1 MGWRKRQTS
10 SKLGANIALGY
21 DENENFAL
29 VANVLYNVTPGFYI
43 QPEISYKDNFK
54 TSNSDSMGG
63 WLRFRRSF

>member
-1 MGWRKRQTS
+1 
-10 SKLGANIALGY
+10 
-21 DENENFAL
+21 